1 MRGSSGTRMS
11 THDSGVNNHAF
22 HVDILDEVT
31 MHPLPDT
38 FVRPSHKSFVY
49 GVPFAVLRRKES
61 PLGARACDPQNG
73 FNESPALRFVAH
85 VDIRAVTKETE
96 NL

>member
-1 MRGSSGTRMS
+1 MRGSSGTRMG
-11 THDSGVNNHAF
+11 THDSGVNNYAF

-49 GVPFAVLRRKES
+49 SVPFAVLRRKES
-61 PLGARACDPQNG
+61 PLGAAACDPQNG
-73 FNESPALRFVAH
+73 FDESSAFGFVAD
-85 VDIRAVTKETE
+85 VDIMAVSKEIK